1 MKTIGLASCL
11 VIGLALSTAAH
22 GLEVDPQLPAYRPVP
37 VGSAAIKSVGSD
49 TMGDLMRNWA
59 NEFTRLNPEV
69 KIEIDSTGS
78 GTAPTALLE
87 GASQIGAMS
96 RPMRSEE
103 YEPLEKKYGYHPTS
117 FPVAVDAL
125 AVYVNQ
131 ANPIPC
137 LTLKQ
142 LDDIFSKAYLH
153 PGGTNLK
160 TWGDVGLTGDWANEP
175 ITLFGRNSASGT
187 HDTFVDAVL
196 RHGEFRDELKEQ
208 PGSAEVVK
216 MVAND
221 KYAIGYSGIGYLTG
235 GVRAVPLAVSSA
247 DKCYDTSPQS
257 TYSGDYPLGRYLYI
271 YLNKA
276 LAKPLDPPLLEFIK
290 YILSRDGQAETI
302 KSGFYPITSATRAS
316 ALSALGM
323 SKESN

>member
-22 GLEVDPQLPAYRPVP
+22 GLEVDPQLPAYKPVP

-87 GASQIGAMS
+87 GAI
-96 RPMRSEE
+96 PDRSHVVADAKRRIRAV
-103 YEPLEKKYGYHPTS
+103 EKKYGYHPTS

-125 AVYVNQ
+125 AVYVNK

-153 PGGTNLK
+153 R
-160 TWGDVGLTGDWANEP
+160 
-175 ITLFGRNSASGT
+175 GR
-187 HDTFVDAVL
+187 HKHKD
-196 RHGEFRDELKEQ
+196 
-208 PGSAEVVK
+208 
-216 MVAND
+216 
-221 KYAIGYSGIGYLTG
+221 
-235 GVRAVPLAVSSA
+235 
-247 DKCYDTSPQS
+247 
-257 TYSGDYPLGRYLYI
+257 LGRRRVDRGL
-271 YLNKA
+271 
-276 LAKPLDPPLLEFIK
+276 
-290 YILSRDGQAETI
+290 GQ
-302 KSGFYPITSATRAS
+302 
-316 ALSALGM
+316 
-323 SKESN
+323 